1 MAFDPARYHMG
12 FQQPVAPQRLAGF
25 IEGTLDAN
33 EIAVLMQ
40 DVIEAGLLPTLSSQ
54 FFFCAQ
60 HCVEQGL
67 CTVTGRMLQ

>member
-1 MAFDPARYHMG
+1 MVSDYQMG
-12 FQQPVAPQRLAGF
+12 FHQPVAPQRLSDF
-25 IEGTLDAN
+25 MEGKLGAN
-33 EIAVLMQ
+33 EIALLMQ